1 MPQKSRRTWA
11 SLPAPRDVQASTAS
25 YFASKP
31 RLMYY
36 TCAEQSDFHLKGDVA
51 MHKKL
56 FIPGPTE
63 VREEILQAMA
73 TPMIGH
79 RSSAYAELQQS
90 VEGKLKRLL
99 NTEGRVLLF
108 TSSSTGVME
117 GAIRNCVAMKVL
129 NTLNGEFSRRW
140 HEIAK
145 SCGVAAD
152 ILEVEAGQAITPDLV
167 DAALATGGYDAICL
181 TYNETSTG
189 ILSPVQEVARLVRDK
204 YPDVLILVD
213 AVSCMAGVEIK
224 VDDWGLDV
232 CLAGVQKCFALPPGL
247 AVASVSPRAMARA
260 KTIPYRGYYF
270 DFIEN
275 EKFAA
280 KNNTPATP
288 SISHLYALDKQMDDM
303 FAEGL
308 ENRYA
313 RHLAMAEHCRAW
325 GRKRFALYGD
335 ERYLSPT
342 VTHIT
347 NTTGF
352 DFSAL
357 NKELG
362 KRGAQ
367 ISDGYG
373 PFKGKTFRIGHMGD
387 LTLADCEWLTG
398 EIDDVLKL

>member
-1 MPQKSRRTWA
+1 
-11 SLPAPRDVQASTAS
+11 
-25 YFASKP
+25 
-31 RLMYY
+31 
-36 TCAEQSDFHLKGDVA
+36 

-63 VREEILQAMA
+63 VVDEILQAMA

-79 RSSAYAELQQS
+79 RTTAYADLQGS
-90 VEGKLKRLL
+90 CEAKLKQLL

-117 GAIRNCVAMKVL
+117 GAIRNCVGKKVL
-129 NTLNGEFSRRW
+129 NTINGEFSRRW
-140 HEIAK
+140 FEIAK
-145 SCGVAAD
+145 SCGVQA
-152 ILEVEAGQAITPDLV
+152 ETVEAQPGQAITPEIV
-167 DAALATGGYDAICL
+167 DAALAQGGYDALCL

-189 ILSPVQEVARLVRDK
+189 ILSPVAEIAKLVRAK

-224 VDDWGLDV
+224 NDEWGLDV
-232 CLAGVQKCFALPPGL
+232 CLAGVQKCFGLPPGL
-247 AVASVSPRAMARA
+247 AVTTVSARAMERA

-270 DFIEN
+270 DFIEM
-275 EKFAA
+275 EKFAVR
-280 KNNTPATP
+280 NNTPATP
-288 SISHLYALDKQMDDM
+288 SISHLYALDKQMDRM

-308 ENRYA
+308 QNRYA
-313 RHLAMAEHCRAW
+313 RHQAMAQHCRAW
-325 GRKRFALYGD
+325 AKRHFAVYGD
-335 ERYLSPT
+335 ERFASPT
-342 VTHIT
+342 VTHST

-362 KRGAQ
+362 KRGAT

-387 LTLADCEWLTG
+387 LTLADVTWLTAQID
-398 EIDDVLKL
+398 EILGLK

>member
-1 MPQKSRRTWA
+1 
-11 SLPAPRDVQASTAS
+11 
-25 YFASKP
+25 
-31 RLMYY
+31 
-36 TCAEQSDFHLKGDVA
+36 

-79 RSSAYAELQQS
+79 RTTAYAELHQRCEEK
-90 VEGKLKRLL
+90 VKKLLS
-99 NTEGRVLLF
+99 TQARVFLF

-117 GAIRNCVAMKVL
+117 GAVRNCVAKKVL
-129 NTLNGEFSRRW
+129 HTLNGEFSRRW
-140 HEIAK
+140 FEISKAN
-145 SCGVAAD
+145 GLPAD
-152 ILEVEAGQAITPDLV
+152 TLEVPPGQAITPELV
-167 DAALATGGYDAICL
+167 DARLAEGGYDTLCL

-189 ILSPVQEVARLVRDK
+189 ILSPVPEIARLVRAK

-213 AVSCMAGVEIK
+213 AVSCMAGVPIHFDE
-224 VDDWGLDV
+224 WGLDV
-232 CLAGVQKCFALPPGL
+232 VLAGVQKCFALPPGL
-247 AVASVSPRAMARA
+247 AVAAVSARA
-260 KTIPYRGYYF
+260 LERARTIPYRGYYF

-280 KNNTPATP
+280 RFNTPATP
-288 SISHLYALDKQMDDM
+288 SISHLYALDKEMDYM

-325 GRKRFALYGD
+325 ARKHFALYGD
-335 ERYLSPT
+335 ERYASPT

-347 NTTGF
+347 NTIGF

-362 KRGAQ
+362 RRGAT

-387 LTLADCEWLTG
+387 LTLADVQWLTG
-398 EIDDVLKL
+398 QIDEILGL

>member
-1 MPQKSRRTWA
+1 M
-11 SLPAPRDVQASTAS
+11 SL
-25 YFASKP
+25 
-31 RLMYY
+31 
-36 TCAEQSDFHLKGDVA
+36 LKGDVA

-79 RSSAYAELQQS
+79 RSTAYADLQKS
-90 VEGKLKRLL
+90 CEDKLKKLL
-99 NTEGRVLLF
+99 NTEGRVMLF

-117 GAIRNCVAMKVL
+117 GAIRNCVAKKVL

-140 HEIAK
+140 FEIAR
-145 SCGVAAD
+145 SCGVEAET
-152 ILEVEAGQAITPDLV
+152 LEVAPGQAITPDLV
-167 DAALATGGYDAICL
+167 DTALAKGGFDVLCL

-189 ILSPVQEVARLVRDK
+189 ILSPVPEIARLVRQK

-224 VDDWGLDV
+224 NDEWGLDV

-247 AVASVSPRAMARA
+247 AVATVSARA
-260 KTIPYRGYYF
+260 LERARTIPYRGYYF

-275 EKFAA
+275 EKFAQ
-280 KNNTPATP
+280 KYNTPATP
-288 SISHLYALDKQMDDM
+288 SISHLFALDKQMDDM

-308 ENRYA
+308 ANRYG
-313 RHLAMAEHCRAW
+313 RHLAMARHSRTWA
-325 GRKRFALYGD
+325 KQHFALYGD
-335 ERYLSPT
+335 EKYVSPT

-387 LTLADCEWLTG
+387 LTVADCQWLTG
-398 EIDDVLKL
+398 MIDDILGLK

>member
-1 MPQKSRRTWA
+1 
-11 SLPAPRDVQASTAS
+11 
-25 YFASKP
+25 
-31 RLMYY
+31 
-36 TCAEQSDFHLKGDVA
+36 

-79 RSSAYAELQQS
+79 RSTAYAELQGS
-90 VEGKLKRLL
+90 VETKLRRLL
-99 NTEGRVLLF
+99 NTEGRVFLF
-108 TSSSTGVME
+108 TASSTGVME
-117 GAIRNCVAMKVL
+117 GAIRNCVAVKVL

-152 ILEVEAGQAITPDLV
+152 TLEVEPGQAITPELV
-167 DAALATGGYDAICL
+167 DAALAVGGYDAVCL

-189 ILSPVQEVARLVRDK
+189 ILSPVSEIARLVRQK

-213 AVSCMAGVEIK
+213 AVSCMAGVEIR
-224 VDDWGLDV
+224 VDEWGLDV

-247 AVASVSPRAMARA
+247 AVASVSARAMERA

-308 ENRYA
+308 EARYA

-325 GRKRFALYGD
+325 GRKHFALYGD
-335 ERYLSPT
+335 ARYLSPT
-342 VTHIT
+342 VTHVT

-352 DFSAL
+352 DFGAL

-387 LTLADCEWLTG
+387 LTLADCQWLTG
-398 EIDDVLKL
+398 QIDEILGLK

>member
-1 MPQKSRRTWA
+1 
-11 SLPAPRDVQASTAS
+11 
-25 YFASKP
+25 
-31 RLMYY
+31 
-36 TCAEQSDFHLKGDVA
+36 

-63 VREEILQAMA
+63 VSDEILQAMA

-79 RSSAYAELQQS
+79 RSSAYAELHQA
-90 VEGKLKRLL
+90 VEAKLKKLL
-99 NTEGRVLLF
+99 NAERRVFLF
-108 TSSSTGVME
+108 SSSSTGVME
-117 GAIRNCVAMKVL
+117 GAIRNAVGKKVL

-140 HEIAK
+140 WEIAK
-145 SCGVAAD
+145 SCGVETET
-152 ILEVEAGQAITPDLV
+152 IEVEPGKAITPELV
-167 DAALATGGYDAICL
+167 DAALAQGGFDTLCL

-189 ILSPVQEVARLVRDK
+189 ILGPLADTARLVREK
-204 YPDVLILVD
+204 YPDIIIMVD
-213 AVSCMAGVEIK
+213 AVSCMAGTPI
-224 VDDWGLDV
+224 DFDGWGLDV

-247 AVASVSPRAMARA
+247 TVCAVSERALQRA
-260 KTIPYRGYYF
+260 ATIPHRGYYF
-270 DFIEN
+270 DFLDN

-280 KNNTPATP
+280 KFNTPATP
-288 SISHLYALDKQMDDM
+288 AISLIYALDKQMDPM
-303 FAEGL
+303 FEEGL

-313 RHLAMAEHCRAW
+313 RHLAMADHCRTW
-325 GRKRFALYGD
+325 GRTRFSLYGD

-342 VTHIT
+342 ITHIT
-347 NTTGF
+347 NPGF

-387 LTLADCEWLTG
+387 LTLADVQWLTAQ
-398 EIDDVLKL
+398 IDDIVKAN

>member
-1 MPQKSRRTWA
+1 
-11 SLPAPRDVQASTAS
+11 
-25 YFASKP
+25 
-31 RLMYY
+31 
-36 TCAEQSDFHLKGDVA
+36 

-63 VREEILQAMA
+63 VRDEILHAMA

-79 RSSAYAELQQS
+79 RSTAYADLQQACES
-90 VEGKLKRLL
+90 KVKQLL
-99 NTEGRVLLF
+99 NTAGRVFLF

-117 GAIRNCVAMKVL
+117 GAIRNCVGKKVL

-140 HEIAK
+140 FEIAK
-145 SCGVAAD
+145 SCGVAAET
-152 ILEVEAGQAITPDLV
+152 LEVEPGQAITPEIV
-167 DAALATGGYDAICL
+167 DDALAQGNREGGDREGRPYDAVCL

-189 ILSPVQEVARLVRDK
+189 ILSPVPEIARLVRQK

-224 VDDWGLDV
+224 VDEWGLDV
-232 CLAGVQKCFALPPGL
+232 CLGGVQKCFALPPGL
-247 AVASVSPRAMARA
+247 TVASVSARA
-260 KTIPYRGYYF
+260 LERARTIPYRGYYF
-270 DFIEN
+270 DFLEM
-275 EKFAA
+275 EKFAV

-288 SISHLYALDKQMDDM
+288 SISHLYALNVQMDAM

-325 GRKRFALYGD
+325 ASQHFALYGD
-335 ERYLSPT
+335 QRYLSPT

-357 NKELG
+357 NKALG
-362 KRGAQ
+362 QRGAQ

-387 LTLADCEWLTG
+387 LTVADCRWLTG
-398 EIDDVLKL
+398 MIDDILGLK

>member
-1 MPQKSRRTWA
+1 
-11 SLPAPRDVQASTAS
+11 
-25 YFASKP
+25 
-31 RLMYY
+31 
-36 TCAEQSDFHLKGDVA
+36 

-63 VREEILQAMA
+63 VRPEILQAMA

-79 RSSAYAELQQS
+79 RSAAYADLHRS
-90 VEGKLKRLL
+90 VEEKVKRLL
-99 NTEGRVLLF
+99 NTESRVLLF

-117 GAIRNCVAMKVL
+117 GAVRSCVGKKVL
-129 NTLNGEFSRRW
+129 HTINGEFSRRW
-140 HEIAK
+140 YEISKAN
-145 SCGVAAD
+145 GLTAETV
-152 ILEVEAGQAITPDLV
+152 EVEPGKAITPEVV
-167 DAALATGGYDAICL
+167 DAALARGGFDTLCL

-189 ILSPVQEVARLVRDK
+189 ILSPVPQIAHLVRAK

-224 VDDWGLDV
+224 NDEWGLDV

-247 AVASVSPRAMARA
+247 AVTTVSARAMERAR
-260 KTIPYRGYYF
+260 TIPIRGYYF

-275 EKFAA
+275 EKYAA
-280 KNNTPATP
+280 KYNTPATP
-288 SISHLYALDKQMDDM
+288 SISHLFALSEQMDSM

-308 ENRYA
+308 ASRYA
-313 RHLAMAEHCRAW
+313 RHLAMAEHCRQWAK
-325 GRKRFALYGD
+325 GHFALYGD
-335 ERYLSPT
+335 ENYASPT

-352 DFSAL
+352 DFSAM

-367 ISDGYG
+367 VSDGYG

-387 LTLADCEWLTG
+387 LTLADVRWLTG
-398 EIDDVLKL
+398 QIDDILKL

>member
-1 MPQKSRRTWA
+1 
-11 SLPAPRDVQASTAS
+11 
-25 YFASKP
+25 
-31 RLMYY
+31 
-36 TCAEQSDFHLKGDVA
+36 

-79 RSSAYAELQQS
+79 RSTAYAELQGS
-90 VEGKLKRLL
+90 VESKLKRLL
-99 NTEGRVLLF
+99 NTEGRVFLF

-117 GAIRNCVAMKVL
+117 GAIRNCVAVKVL

-152 ILEVEAGQAITPDLV
+152 TLEVEPGQAITPELV
-167 DAALATGGYDAICL
+167 DAALAAGGYDAVCL

-189 ILSPVQEVARLVRDK
+189 ILSPVPEIARLVRRK

-213 AVSCMAGVEIK
+213 AVSCMAGVEIRA
-224 VDDWGLDV
+224 DDWGLDV

-247 AVASVSPRAMARA
+247 AVASVSARAMERA

-275 EKFAA
+275 EKFAV

-308 ENRYA
+308 EARYA

-325 GRKRFALYGD
+325 GSKHFALYGD
-335 ERYLSPT
+335 ERFLSPT
-342 VTHIT
+342 VTHVT

-387 LTLADCEWLTG
+387 LTLADCQWLTG
-398 EIDDVLKL
+398 EIDNILGLR

>member
-1 MPQKSRRTWA
+1 
-11 SLPAPRDVQASTAS
+11 
-25 YFASKP
+25 
-31 RLMYY
+31 
-36 TCAEQSDFHLKGDVA
+36 

-63 VREEILQAMA
+63 VREEILEVMA

-79 RSSAYAELQQS
+79 RTAAYAELHQS
-90 VEGKLKRLL
+90 VESKLKQML
-99 NTEGRVLLF
+99 NAERRVFLF
-108 TSSSTGVME
+108 SSSSTGVME
-117 GAIRNCVAMKVL
+117 GAIRNCVGKKVL

-145 SCGVAAD
+145 SCGVEAEVV
-152 ILEVEAGQAITPDLV
+152 EVEPGQAVTPEIV
-167 DAALATGGYDAICL
+167 DTALAQGGFDAVCL

-189 ILSPVQEVARLVRDK
+189 ILGPTPETAKLVREK

-213 AVSCMAGVEIK
+213 AVSCMAGTPI
-224 VDDWGLDV
+224 DFDGWGLDV

-247 AVASVSPRAMARA
+247 AVAAVSQRALDRA
-260 KTIPYRGYYF
+260 ATIPARGYYF
-270 DFIEN
+270 DFLDN

-280 KNNTPATP
+280 KFNTPATP
-288 SISHLYALDKQMDDM
+288 AISLIFALDQQLEDM

-313 RHLAMAEHCRAW
+313 RHLAMAEHCREW
-325 GRKRFALYGD
+325 GRAHFGLYGD
-335 ERYLSPT
+335 QSYLSPT
-342 VTHIT
+342 ITHII
-347 NTTGF
+347 NNGF
-352 DFSAL
+352 DFGAL

-362 KRGAQ
+362 KRGAT

-387 LTLADCEWLTG
+387 LTMDDVTWLTG
-398 EIDDVLKL
+398 EIDDILGLK

>member
-1 MPQKSRRTWA
+1 
-11 SLPAPRDVQASTAS
+11 
-25 YFASKP
+25 
-31 RLMYY
+31 
-36 TCAEQSDFHLKGDVA
+36 

-79 RSSAYAELQQS
+79 RSTAYADLQKS
-90 VEGKLKRLL
+90 VEEKLKRLL
-99 NTEGRVLLF
+99 NTESRVMLF
-108 TSSSTGVME
+108 TSSSTGIME
-117 GAIRNCVAMKVL
+117 GAIRNCVGKKVL

-152 ILEVEAGQAITPDLV
+152 TVEVQPGEAITADIV
-167 DAALATGGYDAICL
+167 DAALAKGGYDAVCL
-181 TYNETSTG
+181 TFNETSTG
-189 ILSPVQEVARLVRDK
+189 ILSPVSEVAKMVRAK

-224 VDDWGLDV
+224 NDEWGLDV
-232 CLAGVQKCFALPPGL
+232 CLAGVQKCFALPPGF
-247 AVASVSPRAMARA
+247 AVTTVSARAMERA
-260 KTIPYRGYYF
+260 KTIPFRGYYF

-280 KNNTPATP
+280 KYNTPATP
-288 SISHLYALDKQMDDM
+288 SISHLFALDKQLDAM

-308 ENRYA
+308 QNRYA
-313 RHLAMAEHCRAW
+313 RHQAMAEHCRAW
-325 GRKRFALYGD
+325 GNKHFKMYGD
-335 ERYLSPT
+335 ARYLSPT
-342 VTHIT
+342 VSHIS

-352 DFSAL
+352 DFKAL
-357 NKELG
+357 NSELG
-362 KRGAQ
+362 KRGAA

-387 LTLADCEWLTG
+387 LTLADVTWLTG
-398 EIDDVLKL
+398 QIDDILGL

>member
-1 MPQKSRRTWA
+1 
-11 SLPAPRDVQASTAS
+11 
-25 YFASKP
+25 
-31 RLMYY
+31 
-36 TCAEQSDFHLKGDVA
+36 

-63 VREEILQAMA
+63 VREEILEAMA
-73 TPMIGH
+73 SPMIGH
-79 RSSAYAELQQS
+79 RSTAYAELQAS
-90 VEGKLKRLL
+90 VENKLKRLL
-99 NTEGRVLLF
+99 STAGRVFLF

-117 GAIRNCVAMKVL
+117 GAIRNCVGAKVL

-145 SCGVAAD
+145 SCGVATAT
-152 ILEVEAGQAITPDLV
+152 LEVEPGQAVTPDLV
-167 DAALATGGYDAICL
+167 DEALAVGGYDAICL

-189 ILSPVQEVARLVRDK
+189 ILGPIPEIARLVRDR

-213 AVSCMAGVEIK
+213 AVSCMAGVEIR
-224 VDDWGLDV
+224 VDEWGLDV

-247 AVASVSPRAMARA
+247 TVAAVSARAMERAR
-260 KTIPYRGYYF
+260 TIPYRGYYF
-270 DFIEN
+270 DFLEM

-280 KNNTPATP
+280 RNNTPATP

-313 RHLAMAEHCRAW
+313 RHLAMARHCREW
-325 GRKRFALYGD
+325 GRKHFALYGD

-342 VTHIT
+342 VSHIT

-352 DFSAL
+352 DFSSL

-362 KRGAQ
+362 RRGAQ

-387 LTLADCEWLTG
+387 LTLGDCQWLTDQM
-398 EIDDVLKL
+398 DDILNL

>member
-1 MPQKSRRTWA
+1 
-11 SLPAPRDVQASTAS
+11 
-25 YFASKP
+25 
-31 RLMYY
+31 
-36 TCAEQSDFHLKGDVA
+36 

-63 VREEILQAMA
+63 VVDEILQAMA

-79 RSSAYAELQQS
+79 RTTAYADLQGS
-90 VEGKLKRLL
+90 CEAKVKKLL
-99 NTEGRVLLF
+99 NTEERVLLF
-108 TSSSTGVME
+108 TASSTGVME
-117 GAIRNCVAMKVL
+117 GAIRNCVGKKVL

-145 SCGVAAD
+145 SCGVAAE
-152 ILEVEAGQAITPDLV
+152 IVEVPAGQAVTPEVV
-167 DAALATGGYDAICL
+167 DAALAPGGFDAVCL

-189 ILSPVQEVARLVRDK
+189 ILSPVADIAKLVRAK

-224 VDDWGLDV
+224 NDEWGLDV
-232 CLAGVQKCFALPPGL
+232 CLAGVQKCFGLPPGL
-247 AVASVSPRAMARA
+247 AVTTVSRRAFERA

-270 DFIEN
+270 DFIEM
-275 EKFAA
+275 EKFAL

-288 SISHLYALDKQMDDM
+288 SISHLYALDKQMDRM

-308 ENRYA
+308 AVRYA
-313 RHLAMAEHCRAW
+313 RHLAMAEHCRGWAK
-325 GRKRFALYGD
+325 KRFALYGD
-335 ERYLSPT
+335 QKYASPT
-342 VTHIT
+342 VTHIS

-362 KRGAQ
+362 KRGAA

-387 LTLADCEWLTG
+387 LTPADVTWLTG
-398 EIDDVLKL
+398 EIDDILGLN

>member
-1 MPQKSRRTWA
+1 MA
-11 SLPAPRDVQASTAS
+11 V
-25 YFASKP
+25 
-31 RLMYY
+31 
-36 TCAEQSDFHLKGDVA
+36 
-51 MHKKL
+51 HKKL

-63 VREEILQAMA
+63 VRPEILEAMA
-73 TPMIGH
+73 IPMIGH
-79 RSSAYAELQQS
+79 RSSAYGDLQAS
-90 VEGKLKRLL
+90 VESKLKKLL
-99 NTEGRVLLF
+99 NTDGRVMFF

-117 GAIRNCVAMKVL
+117 GAIRNGVAKRVL

-140 HEIAK
+140 YEIAK

-152 ILEVEAGQAITPDLV
+152 SVEVQPGQAITPDLV
-167 DAALATGGYDAICL
+167 DEALAKGAMAGHPYDALCL
-181 TYNETSTG
+181 TFNETSTG
-189 ILSPVQEVARLVRDK
+189 ILSPVAEVARLVRAR
-204 YPDVLILVD
+204 YPDVLIMVD

-224 VDDWGLDV
+224 NDEWGLDV
-232 CLAGVQKCFALPPGL
+232 CLAGVQKCFGLPPGL
-247 AVASVSPRAMARA
+247 AVTTVSARTLERA

-270 DFIEN
+270 DFIEM
-275 EKFAA
+275 EKFAT

-288 SISHLYALDKQMDDM
+288 SISHLFALDKQMDAM

-308 ENRYA
+308 ANRYA
-313 RHLAMAEHCRAW
+313 RHQAMAEHCRAW
-325 GRKRFALYGD
+325 ARKRFALYGD

-352 DFSAL
+352 DFNVLS
-357 NKELG
+357 KELG

-387 LTLADCEWLTG
+387 LTLDDVTWLTAQ
-398 EIDDVLKL
+398 IDDILGMK

>member
-1 MPQKSRRTWA
+1 
-11 SLPAPRDVQASTAS
+11 
-25 YFASKP
+25 
-31 RLMYY
+31 
-36 TCAEQSDFHLKGDVA
+36 

-63 VREEILQAMA
+63 VVDEILQAMA

-79 RSSAYAELQQS
+79 RSSAYAELHAS
-90 VEGKLKRLL
+90 CEAKLKKLL
-99 NTEGRVLLF
+99 NTEGRVMLF

-117 GAIRNCVAMKVL
+117 GAIRNCVGKKVL

-140 HEIAK
+140 YEIAR
-145 SCGVAAD
+145 SCGVEAETV
-152 ILEVEAGQAITPDLV
+152 EVAPGQAITPEIV
-167 DAALATGGYDAICL
+167 DAALAKGGFDAVCL

-189 ILSPVQEVARLVRDK
+189 ILSPVPEIAKLVRAK

-224 VDDWGLDV
+224 NDEWGLDV
-232 CLAGVQKCFALPPGL
+232 CLAGVQKCFGLPPGL
-247 AVASVSPRAMARA
+247 AVATVSARALERA

-270 DFIEN
+270 DFLEM
-275 EKFAA
+275 EKFAV

-288 SISHLYALDKQMDDM
+288 SISHLFALDKQMDRM

-313 RHLAMAEHCRAW
+313 RHRAMAEHCRAW
-325 GRKRFALYGD
+325 AKKHFALYGD
-335 ERYLSPT
+335 ERYASPT

-347 NTTGF
+347 NTIGF

-387 LTLADCEWLTG
+387 LTLADVQWLTAQ
-398 EIDDVLKL
+398 IDDILGLK

>member
-1 MPQKSRRTWA
+1 
-11 SLPAPRDVQASTAS
+11 
-25 YFASKP
+25 
-31 RLMYY
+31 
-36 TCAEQSDFHLKGDVA
+36 

-63 VREEILQAMA
+63 VVDEILQAMA

-79 RSSAYAELQQS
+79 RSSAYAELHAS
-90 VEGKLKRLL
+90 CEAKLKKLL
-99 NTEGRVLLF
+99 NTEGRVMLF

-117 GAIRNCVAMKVL
+117 GAIRNCVGKKVL

-145 SCGVAAD
+145 SCGVEAETV
-152 ILEVEAGQAITPDLV
+152 EVAPGQAITPEIV
-167 DAALATGGYDAICL
+167 DAALAKGGFDAVCL

-189 ILSPVQEVARLVRDK
+189 ILSPVPEIAKLVRAK

-224 VDDWGLDV
+224 NDEWGLDV
-232 CLAGVQKCFALPPGL
+232 CLAGVQKCFGLPPGL
-247 AVASVSPRAMARA
+247 AVATVSTRALERAR
-260 KTIPYRGYYF
+260 TIPYRGYYF
-270 DFIEN
+270 DFLEM
-275 EKFAA
+275 EKFAV

-288 SISHLYALDKQMDDM
+288 SISHLFALDKQMDRM

-313 RHLAMAEHCRAW
+313 RHRAMAEHCRAW
-325 GRKRFALYGD
+325 ARKHFALYGD
-335 ERYLSPT
+335 ERYASPT

-347 NTTGF
+347 NTIGF

-387 LTLADCEWLTG
+387 LTLADVQWLTAQ
-398 EIDDVLKL
+398 IDDILGLK